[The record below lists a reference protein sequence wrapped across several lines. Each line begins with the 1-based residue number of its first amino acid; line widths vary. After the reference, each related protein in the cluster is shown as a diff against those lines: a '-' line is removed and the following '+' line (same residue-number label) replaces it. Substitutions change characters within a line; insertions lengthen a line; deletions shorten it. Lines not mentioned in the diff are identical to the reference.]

1 MLAVLVQID
10 GYDPVTAATVSL
22 FASNVDDPAVC
33 MLNGATWWPTISK
46 LGTLKYDLFDG
57 SFAGS
62 ITSPSSSLTLHTEP
76 WPNFGRY
83 SLADARIRLW
93 TGAVGAAWG
102 SYVLQFDGRLTAQ
115 PTLLDGAASVAFATD
130 DKWLDRPL
138 LSLYAGTTGIEG
150 PAALKGTAKPLA
162 LGTPRYVAGV
172 LIDSVN
178 CVFQVSAYGTIQAVE
193 ATMERLLRFGPAVGD
208 FANYAALVAAS
219 IPAGRW
225 GTCLAQGLVR
235 FGAPTTGQVCF
246 HVQGDTSGSDGWA
259 RKPGQLIRYIAKMA
273 GGAGKIDD
281 VSLNALDA
289 ARPYNLSIY
298 LTEQTTARTL
308 IQQIAASV
316 NAVAIPTWL
325 GKLAV
330 VPIPAPGGT
339 ASVTLAADGSSLPPV
354 TAVQQLDVAAPFSN
368 ISLTAERT
376 YTVHQLA
383 DIAFTATLIDMGA
396 YVAGTTYREGNI
408 VQDQGSS
415 WLYINPTPSAGN
427 APPTL
432 PTTSNAYWKVLAKSG
447 ADGASPVVGFLT
459 NEATTV
465 PAAVD
470 GTVSSYA
477 GASGT
482 FRVYAGL
489 TDVSALFSLSTQA
502 NPQVL
507 TVAYAGQGYTVSGGL
522 DPSEDSALLTIRA
535 TGSGAYAGVT
545 IDKVFSIGKSK
556 TGANGA
562 PAKLLTITSDRQ
574 TIAYDGAGNPTPATQ
589 TTTFTA
595 NKQNTTATVTWSITD
610 ANGVARTPVTT
621 YLSAS
626 TGDSVTM
633 IEAQFAAAR
642 NSTSGVIITGTLTD
656 GSTLTDKI
664 SVVRVA
670 NGADGAAAINGLL
683 TNETATVP
691 ADASGN
697 VTSYSTATGA
707 FRVFAGLSDVSP
719 LFTLSTVSNPQAL
732 AVTYTSQTYTISGG
746 LDAGEDTGTLTI
758 RATGSGAYAG
768 VTIDKVFSLGK
779 SRTGAGGAPAKLL
792 TVTSDRQ
799 TIAYDGAG
807 NANPSTQTTTFTAN
821 KQNTS
826 ATVTWSVTDANGTA
840 RTPVTSYLSASTGDS
855 VAMIEAQF
863 AAARNGTS
871 GVIVTGTLTDG
882 TVLTDKI
889 SIVRVA
895 AGAAGADGSNTAM
908 VFLFQRNTSGAA
920 PAVPAGTTT
929 YTFATGVLSG
939 TLGGWTQAAPD
950 PTNGPFLFVTTAP
963 AIAVGA
969 TDTIATGEWAAP
981 RLLAQDGSMVE
992 YRFLRQAG
1000 PPATPTGSNPSGW
1013 TTQPPSG
1020 TLTLWFVTGVKDA
1033 AGNLLGGWSTPQSLS
1048 ATTPRG
1054 AYASGSTY
1062 YSGDLVTY
1070 NGGTYLCLVQTTGNA
1085 PSGTD
1090 QSNTWWAVWAAPG
1103 AAGTPATPP
1112 TPPTGT
1118 ITIGATAGTVN
1129 LRSLANAAGYTGASN
1144 ATYTFNVTGPVTGLS
1159 SGGIGI
1165 DTGTWPAG
1173 YTISLTLN
1181 IASGVAVTGGGG
1193 QGGSGGGSGWS
1204 GGDGIFVQ
1212 QDITI
1217 VNSGVI
1223 QGGGGG
1229 GGSNAM
1235 ASPYKIGTG
1244 GGGGGAPNGAG
1255 GAGSEGSITTGA
1267 DGSPNGGAGGSPGG
1281 GGGGAIATAGSAS
1294 SNGTPGGA
1302 PGYAIRRN
1310 GKSVSYSGSGT
1321 LNGANA

>member
-1 MLAVLVQID
+1 MAVLIQID
-10 GYDPVTAATVSL
+10 GYDPVAASPVSL
-22 FASNVDDPAVC
+22 FASNVDDAAVC
-33 MLNGATWWPTISK
+33 MLNGATWWPAISK

-62 ITSPSSSLTLHTEP
+62 ITSPSSSLTLQTAP

-102 SYVLQFDGRLTAQ
+102 SYTLQFDGRLTAQ

-178 CVFQVSAYGTIQAVE
+178 SVFQLSAYGTIQAIE
-193 ATMERLLRFGPAVGD
+193 AAMERLLRFGPAVGD
-208 FANYAALVAAS
+208 FATYAALVAAT

-339 ASVTLAADGSSLPPV
+339 ATVTLAADGSSLPPV

-376 YTVHQLA
+376 YTVHQLG

-408 VQDQGSS
+408 TQDQGSS

-447 ADGASPVVGFLT
+447 TDGVSAIVGFLT
-459 NEATTV
+459 NEATTL
-465 PAAVD
+465 PADAA
-470 GTVSSYA
+470 GTVTSYA

-482 FRVYAGL
+482 FRVFSGL

-502 NPQVL
+502 NPQAL
-507 TVAYAGQGYTVSGGL
+507 TVGYTGQNYSVTAGL

-545 IDKVFSIGKSK
+545 IDKVFSIGKSR
-556 TGANGA
+556 TGAGGA
-562 PAKLLTITSDRQ
+562 AAKLLTISSDRQ
-574 TIAYDGAGNPTPATQ
+574 TIAYDGTGAAIPATQ

-610 ANGVARTPVTT
+610 ANGVARTPTT
-621 YLSAS
+621 TFLSAA
-626 TGDSVTM
+626 TGDSITM
-633 IEAQFAAAR
+633 TEAQFASAR
-642 NSTSGVIITGTLTD
+642 NGTSGVIITGTLTD

-670 NGADGAAAINGLL
+670 GGADGVTPVVGFI
-683 TNETATVP
+683 TNESVTVP

-707 FRVFAGLSDVSP
+707 FRVFAGLTDISP
-719 LFTLSTVSNPQAL
+719 LFTLSTQANPQAL
-732 AVTYTSQTYTISGG
+732 AVTYTSQTYTVTGG
-746 LDAGEDTGTLTI
+746 LDAGEDSGSLTI
-758 RATGSGAYAG
+758 RATGSGAYSG
-768 VTIDKVFSLGK
+768 VTIDKVFTLGK

-792 TVTSDRQ
+792 TVTTDRQ
-799 TIAYDGAG
+799 TIAYDGTGTAT
-807 NANPSTQTTTFTAN
+807 PTTQTTTFTAN
-821 KQNTS
+821 KQNTTQ
-826 ATVTWSVTDANGTA
+826 TVTWSVTDAAGVA
-840 RTPVTSYLSASTGDS
+840 RTPTTTYLSAATGDS
-855 VAMIEAQF
+855 VTMTESQF

-882 TVLTDKI
+882 TVLTDRI

-895 AGAAGADGSNTAM
+895 AGAAGANGSNTAT
-908 VFLFQRNTSGAA
+908 VFLFQRNSTGVA
-920 PAVPAGTTT
+920 PAVPASATTF
-929 YTFATGVLSG
+929 TFATGVLSG
-939 TLGGWTQAAPD
+939 TLGGWSQAAPD
-950 PTNGPFLFVTTAP
+950 PSNGPFLYVTTAV
-963 AIAVGA
+963 AAAVGA
-969 TDTIATGEWAAP
+969 TDSVATADWSTV
-981 RLLAQDGSMVE
+981 RLLAQDGAFVE
-992 YRFLRQAG
+992 YRFLRQSG
-1000 PPATPTGSNPSGW
+1000 PPSTPSGANPSGW

-1020 TLTLWFVTGVKDA
+1020 TLTLWFTTALKDA

-1054 AYASGSTY
+1054 PYAGGTTY

-1070 NGGTYLCLVQTTGNA
+1070 NGGTYLALVTTTGNA
-1085 PSGTD
+1085 PTGTD
-1090 QSNTWWAVWAAPG
+1090 QNNSWWAVWAAPG

-1118 ITIGATAGTVN
+1118 IGIGATAGTVN
-1129 LRSLANAAGYTGASN
+1129 LRTLANAAGYTGASN
-1144 ATYTFNVTGPVTGLS
+1144 ATYTFNVTGSVTGLS

-1165 DTGTWPAG
+1165 DTGSWPAG

-1181 IASGVAVTGGGG
+1181 IAAGVSVCGGGG
-1193 QGGSGGGSGWS
+1193 RGGSGGGSGLN
-1204 GGDGIFVQ
+1204 GGDGIYVQ

-1217 VNSGVI
+1217 VNSGAI

-1244 GGGGGAPNGAG
+1244 GGGGGSPNGEG
-1255 GAGSEGSITTGA
+1255 GAGSEGSITTGS

-1281 GGGGAIATAGSAS
+1281 GAGGALATAGSAS
-1294 SNGTPGGA
+1294 SNGTPGGS
-1302 PGYAIRRN
+1302 PGNAIRRN
-1310 GKSVSYSGSGT
+1310 GHTVSLSGSGT
-1321 LNGANA
+1321 LTGANS